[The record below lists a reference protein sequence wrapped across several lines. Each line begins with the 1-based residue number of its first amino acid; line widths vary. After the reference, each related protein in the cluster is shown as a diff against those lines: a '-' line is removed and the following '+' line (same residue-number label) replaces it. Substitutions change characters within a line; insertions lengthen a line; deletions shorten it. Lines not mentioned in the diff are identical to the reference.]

1 MAYVEHKD
9 GGLCALVLVGPHTER
24 ALGLAQSAHDTGLLS
39 GLPHGGLCCDLSR
52 VDVAPD
58 HRPAVL
64 RGFARRQKHF
74 GVGAYRGRVVVRNG
88 RTERGGGEGRCTVV
102 VEAYGEGA

>member
-9 GGLCALVLVGPHTER
+9 GGLRALVLVGPNTER

-39 GLPHGGLCCDLSR
+39 GLPHGRLCCDLSR

-58 HRPAVL
+58 YRPAVL

-74 GVGAYRGRVVVRNG
+74 GVGAYRNANA
-88 RTERGGGEGRCTVV
+88 GEGSGKGVGV
-102 VEAYGEGA
+102 G